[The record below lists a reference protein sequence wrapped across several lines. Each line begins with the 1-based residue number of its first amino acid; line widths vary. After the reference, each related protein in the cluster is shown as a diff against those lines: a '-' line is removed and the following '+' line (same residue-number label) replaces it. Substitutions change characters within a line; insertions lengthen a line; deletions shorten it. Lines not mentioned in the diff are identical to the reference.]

1 VRDLIVTAR
10 TIYTAE
16 PSTSSGTA
24 MVVRDRRITYVG
36 NPAFARASAATNAAH
51 VDFGDAVI
59 VPGFVDAHAHLLGL
73 GLTMSQLNLVDCPS
87 FAEVV
92 SRTEAW
98 ARGLP
103 PGTWIRGYGWDQ
115 NLWPNRDFPT
125 HDLLS
130 AALPENPLILDRI
143 DGHALLANLRAM
155 QLAGAD
161 RAAES
166 PDGGQIVRDA
176 AQAPTG
182 VFIDAAMNLI
192 RRAAPRPSH
201 EEFKRGLLAAI
212 SECHRLGVTGIHEPG
227 VDDGARSLYEELAR
241 DGRLDLRAY
250 LMLNDDAAQIAAAFE
265 RGPQNALHDG
275 RVWVRAIKL
284 YADGALGS
292 RGAALFRPYT
302 DSPDGKGLLLTDA
315 EHLESVT
322 TRALRHGF
330 QVATH
335 AIGDRA
341 NRLVLDAY
349 ENALKAMPTDD
360 HRLRI
365 EHAQVLACDDIPRF
379 RDLGVVPSMQTSHQA
394 SDMAWAEEHL
404 GAERVGGAFAWRS
417 LLDTGVTIANGTDC
431 PIEPLDPMN
440 TFHAAVTRQDA
451 DGNPPNGWH
460 PEQRMTRDEALKS
473 MTLWAARAGFQE
485 RELGSIAPG
494 KYADFVVL
502 DRDIMSIPHDE
513 ILSTKVLA
521 TYFAGRPVYAGGS
534 QAGAEAIAG
543 PRGEVAKLR

>member
-1 VRDLIVTAR
+1 MRDLIVTAR

>member
-1 VRDLIVTAR
+1 MRDLIVTAR
-10 TIYTAE
+10 TIHTVE
-16 PSTSSGTA
+16 PSTSGGTA
-24 MVVRDRRITYVG
+24 MVVRDRRIAYVG
-36 NPAFARASAATNAAH
+36 DADSARALAAVGAGHA
-51 VDFGDAVI
+51 DFGDAVI

-73 GLTMSQLNLVDCPS
+73 GLTMSQLNLVGCAS
-87 FAEVV
+87 FDEVV
-92 SRTEAW
+92 SRARAW
-98 ARGLP
+98 ARGMP

-115 NLWPNRDFPT
+115 NLWPTRDFPT

-161 RAAES
+161 RAGES
-166 PDGGQIVRDA
+166 PGGGHIVRDA
-176 AQAPTG
+176 AHAPTG
-182 VFIDAAMNLI
+182 VFVDSAMNLI
-192 RRAAPRPSH
+192 RRAAPRPSRQ
-201 EEFKRGLLAAI
+201 ELERGLLAAI
-212 SECHRLGVTGIHEPG
+212 SECHRRGVTGIHEPG
-227 VDDGARSLYEELAR
+227 VDDGARTLYEELAR

-250 LMLNDDAAQIAAAFE
+250 LMINDDAAQIAASYE
-265 RGPQNALHDG
+265 RGPQNGLHGG

-315 EHLESVT
+315 EHLELVT
-322 TRALRHGF
+322 TGALRHGF

-349 ENALKAMPTDD
+349 EKALSAAPTND
-360 HRLRI
+360 HRLRV

-417 LLDTGVTIANGTDC
+417 LLETGVTIANGTDC

-485 RELGSIAPG
+485 RELGSIGVG

-502 DRDIMSIPHDE
+502 DKDIMSVPNDE
-513 ILSTKVLA
+513 MLSANVVA
-521 TYFAGRPVYAGGS
+521 TYFDGRPVYAGDS
-534 QAGAEAIAG
+534 QAGAETIG
-543 PRGEVAKLR
+543 FRGSVQQAHR